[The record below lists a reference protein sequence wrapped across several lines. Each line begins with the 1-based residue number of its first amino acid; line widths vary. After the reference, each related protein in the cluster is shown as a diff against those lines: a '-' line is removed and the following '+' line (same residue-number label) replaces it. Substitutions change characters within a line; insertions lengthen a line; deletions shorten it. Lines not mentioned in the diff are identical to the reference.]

1 MLGDEL
7 RRATDELNEI
17 ARKRNNPAGYARDRM
32 VTLINS
38 FQAKMPEDVEVG
50 MSVVGSGSAQSFR
63 LRDVRASN
71 PDIIIFD
78 GLDDNGNDVQLIQH
92 YTQMAVVLIAR
103 PKMDET
109 PYRIGFR

>member
-1 MLGDEL
+1 VIEDINAG
-7 RRATDELNEI
+7 I
-17 ARKRNNPAGYARDRM
+17 ARAIEIQDQKINPAGYARDRM

-38 FQAKMPEDVEVG
+38 FQSKMSNDVEVG
-50 MSVVGSGSAQSFR
+50 ISVVGSGSSASFR

-92 YTQMAVVLIAR
+92 YSQMAVMLVAR
-103 PKMDET
+103 PKAEEK
-109 PYRIGFR
+109 PYRIGF